1 MAFRSK
7 IPADTAYFAYATV
20 DIPFLQLHLD
30 DVHLY
35 LLSSG
40 CQLTEKLLSKYLL
53 YPVVCWKL
61 NIPTHV
67 TKKNICINY
76 KVLIKTK
83 GLQNQEMRYW
93 VKF

>member
-40 CQLTEKLLSKYLL
+40 CQLTAKA
-53 YPVVCWKL
+53 P
-61 NIPTHV
+61 
-67 TKKNICINY
+67 
-76 KVLIKTK
+76 
-83 GLQNQEMRYW
+83 
-93 VKF
+93 